1 MLAGQDSESA
11 TDLVYRWGAMGHEG
25 YQQTPTP
32 APVVLAAPGKPYAF
46 QPGTFYT
53 LDANAVIC
61 TDLSPFSGAHS
72 DIRHPEVFWA
82 AISAATLY

>member
-1 MLAGQDSESA
+1 
-11 TDLVYRWGAMGHEG
+11 
-25 YQQTPTP
+25 
-32 APVVLAAPGKPYAF
+32 VLAAPGKPYDL

-61 TDLSPFSGAHS
+61 TDPSPFSGAHS

-82 AISAATLY
+82 AISGTTLY